1 VKAIHGD
8 IAKKMDY
15 RGEIGRE
22 GGGSLGGD
30 LGWGLLGV
38 MYIHLGKF
46 WNEMIAEMAL
56 KQ

>member
-1 VKAIHGD
+1 MKAIHGD